1 MVKHLV
7 FFKITD
13 ENKKENAIAIK
24 ERLESLKDK
33 IPFILD
39 LEIGINEIPGE
50 RAWDIS
56 LYSAFENMD
65 DLNSYRVHPEHV
77 KVVEFI
83 AKYKTDAA
91 AVDYSI

>member
-7 FFKITD
+7 FFRLKE
-13 ENKKENAIAIK
+13 ENKTENAKSIK
-24 ERLESLKDK
+24 KKLDSLKDK
-33 IPFILD
+33 IPFIM
-39 LEIGINEIPGE
+39 EFEVGINEIKGE

-77 KVVEFI
+77 KVVEYI

-91 AVDYSI
+91 AVDYTV